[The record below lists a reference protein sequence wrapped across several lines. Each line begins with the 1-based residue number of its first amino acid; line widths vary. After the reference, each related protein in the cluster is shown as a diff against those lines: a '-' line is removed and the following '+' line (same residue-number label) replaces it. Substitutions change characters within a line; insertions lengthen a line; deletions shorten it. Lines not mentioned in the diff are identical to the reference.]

1 MSAALQP
8 HAPEPAD
15 FRKAMGSFPAG
26 VTIVTACHEG
36 RLVGTTV
43 SAFSSVSM
51 DPPLVMVCLKRDSRT
66 LAALS
71 LARTFCVNILA
82 QEQGDLAYR
91 FAKSGADDRF
101 AHSSKQ
107 GGAAVEAG
115 VCGAPLLAGCVTS
128 VECELR
134 AAHDGG
140 DHEILVGRVLRV
152 VTDETKTP
160 LVYVRGGFLNA

>member
-1 MSAALQP
+1 MSVAVREL
-8 HAPEPAD
+8 APEPSD
-15 FRKAMGSFPAG
+15 FRKAMGSFAAG
-26 VTIVTACHEG
+26 VTVVTVRHEE

-51 DPPLVMVCLKRDSRT
+51 DPPLIMVCLKRDSRT

-71 LARTFCVNILA
+71 EAKTFCVNILA
-82 QEQGDLAYR
+82 SDQGDLAYR

-101 AHSSKQ
+101 ALT
-107 GGAAVEAG
+107 AVEAG
-115 VCGAPLLAGCVTS
+115 VCGAPLLAGATAA
-128 VECELR
+128 VECELH

-152 VTDETKTP
+152 VVDEAKSP

>member
-1 MSAALQP
+1 MAAALQH
-8 HAPEPAD
+8 HAPEPHD
-15 FRKAMGSFPAG
+15 FRKAMGSFAAG
-26 VTIVTACHEG
+26 VTVVTVCHDG

-66 LAALS
+66 LAALNE
-71 LARTFCVNILA
+71 AKAFCVNILA
-82 QEQGDLAYR
+82 SDQGDLAHR

-101 AHSSKQ
+101 ALT
-107 GGAAVEAG
+107 AVEAG
-115 VCGAPLLAGCVTS
+115 VCGAPLLAGATAI
-128 VECELR
+128 VECELH

-160 LVYVRGGFLNA
+160 LVYVRGGFLDA

>member
-1 MSAALQP
+1 MGAAVQVL
-8 HAPEPAD
+8 APEPHD
-15 FRKAMGSFPAG
+15 FRKAMGSFAAG
-26 VTIVTACHEG
+26 VTVVTVRHEQQ
-36 RLVGTTV
+36 LLGTTV

-66 LAALS
+66 LAALGQ
-71 LARTFCVNILA
+71 ARSFCVNILA
-82 QEQGDLAYR
+82 SDQGDLAYR

-101 AHSSKQ
+101 ALTV
-107 GGAAVEAG
+107 VEAG
-115 VCGAPLLAGCVTS
+115 VGGHPLLSGAVAA
-128 VECELR
+128 VECDLH

-152 VTDETKTP
+152 VVDDAKAP

>member
-1 MSAALQP
+1 MSAAAQV
-8 HAPEPAD
+8 HAPDPAD

-26 VTIVTACHEG
+26 VTVVTACHDG

-66 LAALS
+66 LAALN
-71 LARTFCVNILA
+71 LAGTFCVNILA
-82 QEQGDLAYR
+82 REQGDLAYR

-101 AHSSKQ
+101 ALT
-107 GGAAVEAG
+107 AVEAG
-115 VCGAPLLAGCVTS
+115 ICGAPLLAGCVTS
-128 VECELR
+128 VECALH

-152 VTDETKTP
+152 ATDETKTP

>member
-1 MSAALQP
+1 
-8 HAPEPAD
+8 
-15 FRKAMGSFPAG
+15 MGSFAAG
-26 VTIVTACHEG
+26 VTVVTVCHEG
-36 RLVGTTV
+36 RLVGATV

-71 LARTFCVNILA
+71 QARTFCVNILA
-82 QEQGDLAYR
+82 SDQGDLAHR

-101 AHSSKQ
+101 ALT
-107 GGAAVEAG
+107 AVEAG
-115 VCGAPLLAGCVTS
+115 ICGAPLLAGATAV
-128 VECELR
+128 VECELH

-160 LVYVRGGFLNA
+160 LVYVRGGFLNV

>member
-1 MSAALQP
+1 MGAAVRAL
-8 HAPEPAD
+8 APEPHD
-15 FRKAMGSFPAG
+15 FRKAMGSFAAG
-26 VTIVTACHEG
+26 VTVVTACHED

-51 DPPLVMVCLKRDSRT
+51 DPPLVMICLKRDSRT
-66 LAALS
+66 LLALTQAKS
-71 LARTFCVNILA
+71 FCVNILA
-82 QEQGDLAYR
+82 SDQGDLAWR

-101 AHSSKQ
+101 ALT
-107 GGAAVEAG
+107 AVEAG
-115 VCGAPLLAGCVTS
+115 VCGAPLLAGAVAA
-128 VECELR
+128 VECELH

-152 VTDETKTP
+152 VVDEAKAP

>member
-1 MSAALQP
+1 MSASAQQQ
-8 HAPEPAD
+8 APEPAD
-15 FRKAMGSFPAG
+15 FRKAMGSFAAG
-26 VTIVTACHEG
+26 VTVVTACHDG

-51 DPPLVMVCLKRDSRT
+51 DPPLVMACLKRDSRT

-71 LARTFCVNILA
+71 LAGTFCVNILA

-101 AHSSKQ
+101 ALT
-107 GGAAVEAG
+107 AVEAG
-115 VCGAPLLAGCVTS
+115 ICGAPLLAGCVAA
-128 VECELR
+128 VECDLH

-160 LVYVRGGFLNA
+160 LVYVRGGFLQVQ

>member
-1 MSAALQP
+1 MSIALRQ

-15 FRKAMGSFPAG
+15 FRKAMGSFAAG
-26 VTIVTACHEG
+26 VTVVTACHEG

-66 LAALS
+66 LAALNQ
-71 LARTFCVNILA
+71 AGTFCVNILA
-82 QEQGDLAYR
+82 GDQGDLAYR

-101 AHSSKQ
+101 ALT
-107 GGAAVEAG
+107 AVEAG
-115 VCGAPLLAGCVTS
+115 ICGAPLLAGGVAAI
-128 VECELR
+128 ECELH

>member
-1 MSAALQP
+1 MSAAIQVQ
-8 HAPEPAD
+8 APEPAD
-15 FRKAMGSFPAG
+15 FRKAMGSFAAG
-26 VTIVTACHEG
+26 VTVVTVCHQG

-71 LARTFCVNILA
+71 QARTFCVNILA
-82 QEQGDLAYR
+82 AEQGDLAYR

-101 AHSSKQ
+101 ALT
-107 GGAAVEAG
+107 AVEAG
-115 VCGAPLLAGCVTS
+115 ICGAPLLTGCVAA
-128 VECELR
+128 VECELH

-140 DHEILVGRVLRV
+140 DHEILVGRVLRTL
-152 VTDETKTP
+152 TDETKSP

>member
-1 MSAALQP
+1 MNIALRR

-15 FRKAMGSFPAG
+15 FRKAMGSFAAG
-26 VTIVTACHEG
+26 VTVVTACHEG

-66 LAALS
+66 LAALNQ
-71 LARTFCVNILA
+71 AGTFCVNILA
-82 QEQGDLAYR
+82 CDQGDLAYR

-101 AHSSKQ
+101 ALT
-107 GGAAVEAG
+107 AVEAG
-115 VCGAPLLAGCVTS
+115 ICGAPLLAGGVAAIECV
-128 VECELR
+128 VH

-152 VTDETKTP
+152 VTDEAKTP
-160 LVYVRGGFLNA
+160 LVYVRGGFLNV

>member
-1 MSAALQP
+1 MAAAPQH
-8 HAPEPAD
+8 HAPEPGH
-15 FRKAMGSFPAG
+15 FRKAMGSFAAG
-26 VTIVTACHEG
+26 VTVVTVCHDG

-71 LARTFCVNILA
+71 QAKAFCVNILA
-82 QEQGDLAYR
+82 SDQGDLAHR

-101 AHSSKQ
+101 ALT
-107 GGAAVEAG
+107 AVEAG
-115 VCGAPLLAGCVTS
+115 VCGAPLLAGATAV
-128 VECELR
+128 VECELH

>member
-1 MSAALQP
+1 MSAAIQAL
-8 HAPEPAD
+8 APEPAD

-26 VTIVTACHEG
+26 VTIVTACHDG

-71 LARTFCVNILA
+71 QAGTFCVNILA
-82 QEQGDLAYR
+82 REQGDLAYR
-91 FAKSGADDRF
+91 FARSGADDRF
-101 AHSSKQ
+101 ALT
-107 GGAAVEAG
+107 AVEAG
-115 VCGAPLLAGCVTS
+115 TCGAPLLAGCVTA
-128 VECELR
+128 VECALH

-140 DHEILVGRVLRV
+140 DHEILIGRVLRV
-152 VTDETKTP
+152 ATDDTKTP
-160 LVYVRGGFLNA
+160 LVYVRGGFLQA

>member
-1 MSAALQP
+1 MSAAAQTQT
-8 HAPEPAD
+8 PEPAD
-15 FRKAMGSFPAG
+15 FRKAMGSFAAG
-26 VTIVTACHEG
+26 VTVVTACHDG

-51 DPPLVMVCLKRDSRT
+51 DPPLVMICLKRDSRT
-66 LAALS
+66 LAALNQ
-71 LARTFCVNILA
+71 ARTFCVNILA
-82 QEQGDLAYR
+82 HEQGDLAYR

-101 AHSSKQ
+101 ALT
-107 GGAAVEAG
+107 AVEAG
-115 VCGAPLLAGCVTS
+115 VRGAPLLAGCVTAI
-128 VECELR
+128 ECELH

>member
-1 MSAALQP
+1 MMSAAL
-8 HAPEPAD
+8 HHNRPEPHD
-15 FRKAMGSFPAG
+15 FRKAMGSFAAG
-26 VTIVTACHEG
+26 VTVVIVRHED

-71 LARTFCVNILA
+71 QARSFCVNILA
-82 QEQGDLAYR
+82 ADQGELAYR

-101 AHSSKQ
+101 ALT
-107 GGAAVEAG
+107 AVEAG
-115 VCGAPLLAGCVTS
+115 ICGAPLLAGCMTAI
-128 VECELR
+128 ECELH

-152 VTDETKTP
+152 VTNETKTP
-160 LVYVRGGFLNA
+160 LIYVRGGFLNI

>member
-1 MSAALQP
+1 
-8 HAPEPAD
+8 
-15 FRKAMGSFPAG
+15 MGSFAAG
-26 VTIVTACHEG
+26 VTVVTVCHEG

-51 DPPLVMVCLKRDSRT
+51 DPPLVMVCLKRDGRT

-71 LARTFCVNILA
+71 QARTFCVNILA
-82 QEQGDLAYR
+82 SDQADLAHR

-101 AHSSKQ
+101 ALT
-107 GGAAVEAG
+107 AVEAG
-115 VCGAPLLAGCVTS
+115 ICGAPLLAGATAV
-128 VECELR
+128 VECELH

-160 LVYVRGGFLNA
+160 LVYVRGGFLNV

>member
-1 MSAALQP
+1 MGAAVQT

-15 FRKAMGSFPAG
+15 FRKAMGSFAAG
-26 VTIVTACHEG
+26 VTVVTACHDG

-71 LARTFCVNILA
+71 QAKTFCVNILA

-101 AHSSKQ
+101 ALT
-107 GGAAVEAG
+107 AVEAG
-115 VCGAPLLAGCVTS
+115 VCGAPLLAGSVAA
-128 VECELR
+128 VECQLH

-160 LVYVRGGFLNA
+160 LVYVRGAFLNA

>member
-1 MSAALQP
+1 
-8 HAPEPAD
+8 
-15 FRKAMGSFPAG
+15 MGSFAAG
-26 VTIVTACHEG
+26 VTVVTVCHEG

-71 LARTFCVNILA
+71 QARTFCVNILA
-82 QEQGDLAYR
+82 SDQGDLAQR

-101 AHSSKQ
+101 ALT
-107 GGAAVEAG
+107 AVEAG
-115 VCGAPLLAGCVTS
+115 ICGAPLLAGATAV
-128 VECELR
+128 VECELH

-160 LVYVRGGFLNA
+160 LVYVRAGFLNV

>member
-1 MSAALQP
+1 MSAAVQH

-15 FRKAMGSFPAG
+15 FRKAMGSFAAG
-26 VTIVTACHEG
+26 VTVVTACHEG

-66 LAALS
+66 LVALS
-71 LARTFCVNILA
+71 QAKTFCVNILA

-101 AHSSKQ
+101 ALT
-107 GGAAVEAG
+107 AVEAG
-115 VCGAPLLAGCVTS
+115 VCGAPLLAGCVTAI
-128 VECELR
+128 ECELR
-134 AAHDGG
+134 DAHDGG

-152 VTDETKTP
+152 VTDEIKTP

>member
-1 MSAALQP
+1 MGAAVQT

-15 FRKAMGSFPAG
+15 FRKAMGSFAAG
-26 VTIVTACHEG
+26 VTVVTACHDG

-71 LARTFCVNILA
+71 QARTFCVNILA

-101 AHSSKQ
+101 ALT
-107 GGAAVEAG
+107 AVEAG
-115 VCGAPLLAGCVTS
+115 VCGAPLLAGSVAA
-128 VECELR
+128 VECQLH

-160 LVYVRGGFLNA
+160 LVYVRGAFLNA

>member
-1 MSAALQP
+1 MSAAPQVQ
-8 HAPEPAD
+8 APEPAD
-15 FRKAMGSFPAG
+15 FRKAMGSFAAG
-26 VTIVTACHEG
+26 VTVVTACHDG

-66 LAALS
+66 LAALNQ
-71 LARTFCVNILA
+71 ARTFCINILA

-91 FAKSGADDRF
+91 FAKSGTDDRF
-101 AHSSKQ
+101 ALT
-107 GGAAVEAG
+107 AVEAG
-115 VCGAPLLAGCVTS
+115 VCGAPLLAGCVAA
-128 VECELR
+128 VECALH

>member
-1 MSAALQP
+1 MMAVVKEI
-8 HAPEPAD
+8 APEPHD
-15 FRKAMGSFPAG
+15 FRKAMGSFAAG
-26 VTIVTACHEG
+26 VTVVTTCHEG

-43 SAFSSVSM
+43 SAFSSVSL

-71 LARTFCVNILA
+71 QARTFCVNILSV
-82 QEQGDLAYR
+82 EQGDLAHR

-101 AHSSKQ
+101 ALT
-107 GGAAVEAG
+107 AVEAG
-115 VCGAPLLAGCVTS
+115 VCGAPVLAGCAAA
-128 VECELR
+128 VECELH

-152 VTDETKTP
+152 VVDEAKAP
-160 LVYVRGGFLNA
+160 LVYVRGGFLNV

>member
-1 MSAALQP
+1 MSAAPQV
-8 HAPEPAD
+8 HTPEPAD
-15 FRKAMGSFPAG
+15 FRKAMGSFAAG
-26 VTIVTACHEG
+26 VTVVTACHDG

-66 LAALS
+66 LAALIQ
-71 LARTFCVNILA
+71 AGTFCVNILA
-82 QEQGDLAYR
+82 QDQGDLAYR

-101 AHSSKQ
+101 ALTV
-107 GGAAVEAG
+107 VEAG
-115 VCGAPLLAGCVTS
+115 VCGAPLLAGCVAA
-128 VECELR
+128 VECGLH

>member
-1 MSAALQP
+1 MSAAIQAL
-8 HAPEPAD
+8 APAPSD

-26 VTIVTACHEG
+26 VTVVTACHDG

-71 LARTFCVNILA
+71 LARAFCVNILA
-82 QEQGDLAYR
+82 RDQADLAYR
-91 FAKSGADDRF
+91 FARSGADDRF
-101 AHSSKQ
+101 THFSRQ
-107 GGAAVEAG
+107 GEAAVEAG
-115 VCGAPLLAGCVTS
+115 ACGAPLLAGCVTAI
-128 VECELR
+128 ECDLH

-152 VTDETKTP
+152 VTDDTKTP

>member
-1 MSAALQP
+1 MSAAVQH

-15 FRKAMGSFPAG
+15 FRKAMGNFAAG
-26 VTIVTACHEG
+26 VTVVTACHDG

-71 LARTFCVNILA
+71 QAKTFCVNILA

-101 AHSSKQ
+101 ALT
-107 GGAAVEAG
+107 AVEAG
-115 VCGAPLLAGCVTS
+115 VCGAPLLAGCVAA
-128 VECELR
+128 VECELH

-140 DHEILVGRVLRV
+140 DHEILVGRVVRV

-160 LVYVRGGFLNA
+160 LVYVRGGFLSV

>member
-1 MSAALQP
+1 MGAAPQA

-15 FRKAMGSFPAG
+15 FRKAMGSFAAG
-26 VTIVTACHEG
+26 VTVVTACHDG

-71 LARTFCVNILA
+71 QAGAFCVNILA
-82 QEQGDLAYR
+82 QEQGNLAYR

-101 AHSSKQ
+101 ALT
-107 GGAAVEAG
+107 AVEAG
-115 VCGAPLLAGCVTS
+115 VCGAPLLAGCVAA
-128 VECELR
+128 VECELH

>member
-1 MSAALQP
+1 MMDGAVREL
-8 HAPEPAD
+8 APEPSD
-15 FRKAMGSFPAG
+15 FRKAMGSFAAG
-26 VTIVTACHEG
+26 VTVVTVCHDG

-66 LAALS
+66 LAALG
-71 LARTFCVNILA
+71 
-82 QEQGDLAYR
+82 Q
-91 FAKSGADDRF
+91 AKSVLRQHPGQRPGRPGLSLRQERGRRPLRPDRRR
-101 AHSSKQ
+101 
-107 GGAAVEAG
+107 GRGLRRAAAG
-115 VCGAPLLAGCVTS
+115 RRRSA
-128 VECELR
+128 VECELH

-152 VTDETKTP
+152 VVDEAKAP